1 LARAWVA
8 WRCGSRSGRRVERCA
23 LRSDTPT
30 RFRAQSS
37 TILPFISGLR
47 RKGRLDLYS
56 VTHWTEKRFT
66 VTRRTPRRI
75 RPGVR
80 TAWTELQSRRKVLV
94 LNEKQRTANQSNGL
108 IFYQVVATGF
118 EPATSR
124 SRSVHTLMRSDVAK
138 SDQAKTYANPIPYIV
153 FPGFLEFFEDL
164 LQFTAD
170 SLPRQRFIR

>member
-1 LARAWVA
+1 MLWTTGPAGSARAGGPTLLGPQTYRTKG
-8 WRCGSRSGRRVERCA
+8 WRSLTHPDRLTYA
-23 LRSDTPT
+23 RSDTPT

-37 TILPFISGLR
+37 SILPFISGLR

-56 VTHWTEKRFT
+56 VTHWTKKRFT

-75 RPGVR
+75 RPAVR
-80 TAWTELQSRRKVLV
+80 TAWTELQAGRKVLV

-124 SRSVHTLMRSDVAK
+124 SRTRRSH
-138 SDQAKTYANPIPYIV
+138 N
-153 FPGFLEFFEDL
+153 
-164 LQFTAD
+164 
-170 SLPRQRFIR
+170 

>member
-1 LARAWVA
+1 TLARAWVA

-37 TILPFISGLR
+37 SILPFISGLR

-56 VTHWTEKRFT
+56 VTHWTKKRFT

-94 LNEKQRTANQSNGL
+94 LNEKRN
-108 IFYQVVATGF
+108 
-118 EPATSR
+118 R
-124 SRSVHTLMRSDVAK
+124 SRVDGDKCAEDVEPRSYFPDASVDV
-138 SDQAKTYANPIPYIV
+138 
-153 FPGFLEFFEDL
+153 
-164 LQFTAD
+164 
-170 SLPRQRFIR
+170 

>member
-1 LARAWVA
+1 MNSVPHKQLHITRLRGHLDGILHPKLLVWAGVCMRTAMV
-8 WRCGSRSGRRVERCA
+8 CSH
-23 LRSDTPT
+23 RSDTPT

-37 TILPFISGLR
+37 SILPFISGLR

-56 VTHWTEKRFT
+56 VTHWTKKRFT

-75 RPGVR
+75 RPAVR
-80 TAWTELQSRRKVLV
+80 TAWTELQARRKVLV

-124 SRSVHTLMRSDVAK
+124 SRTRRSH
-138 SDQAKTYANPIPYIV
+138 N
-153 FPGFLEFFEDL
+153 
-164 LQFTAD
+164 
-170 SLPRQRFIR
+170 